1 MVFDESLHV
10 EVNNDYCAKWMKSDP
25 EASDNLRGPVSND
38 VSFCTYI
45 LMAFTCKV
53 SLPLELQHMIGLC
66 SENLWCIPS
75 LRAKFETHCPFLCLK
90 QGPNTFTIAI
100 TLLVYG
106 LDRKCNT
113 YGMQEHIRRYRGRP
127 DVKCIHC
134 AMITHLEGVG

>member
-10 EVNNDYCAKWMKSDP
+10 EVNNDYHCAKWMKSDP

-75 LRAKFETHCPFLCLK
+75 LRAKFETHWSFPVS
-90 QGPNTFTIAI
+90 QTRT
-100 TLLVYG
+100 
-106 LDRKCNT
+106 
-113 YGMQEHIRRYRGRP
+113 EHFHHRGHAVGVRTRP
-127 DVKCIHC
+127 E
-134 AMITHLEGVG
+134 M